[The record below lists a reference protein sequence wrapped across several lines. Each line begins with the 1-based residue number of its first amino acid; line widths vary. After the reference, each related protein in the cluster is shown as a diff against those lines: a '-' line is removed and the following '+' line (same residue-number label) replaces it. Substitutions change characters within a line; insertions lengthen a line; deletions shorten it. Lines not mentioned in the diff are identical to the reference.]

1 MVSSRAV
8 ATGAGYHNSGY
19 LYPCMRSGRR
29 VEQGKEAS
37 GPSAGGGQAAA
48 GVDLDSPLAL
58 LFDVAARVEHA
69 SDQPSTGQSGQGRA
83 VSDLVHR
90 IRGFP

>member
-48 GVDLDSPLAL
+48 GVDLDSSTVLAGSYPR
-58 LFDVAARVEHA
+58 FI
-69 SDQPSTGQSGQGRA
+69 PG
-83 VSDLVHR
+83 HR
-90 IRGFP
+90 ENESAHWSEAYGE